1 MRLVEETP
9 LYGNIDSSHVIQTC
23 YKVQIKVHICS
34 IDRGSIDDDKSQV
47 QNLKVIILF
56 YSINDVEFFRKH
68 EYWEQIA

>member
-1 MRLVEETP
+1 MLQDE
-9 LYGNIDSSHVIQTC
+9 
-23 YKVQIKVHICS
+23 VQIKVHICS